1 VMAKLGVHSQL
12 DAVISAERL
21 GLITLGTR
29 Y

>member
-12 DAVISAERL
+12 GAVVSAERL
-21 GLITLGTR
+21 GLISLGSR